1 MKKVVLNLSVT
12 LDGFIEGPNKETD
25 WCIMDREMD
34 FGAFLDSVDTIFY
47 GRVSYEAWGNFQP
60 DSTASTEDKA
70 LWRTIHAKNKYVF
83 SQKDKP
89 SEKDIFIT
97 SDIAKKVAAIKQGDG
112 KDIWLYG
119 GAGLTNTFIQLGL
132 IDVYKISVHPVIL
145 GQGMPL
151 FENLHNRISLKLT
164 DTRVF
169 HSGVVELTYEPLNEP
184 LNQT

>member
-1 MKKVVLNLSVT
+1 MKKVVLNLAVS

-25 WCIMDREMD
+25 WCIMDAEMD

-47 GRVSYEAWGNFQP
+47 GRVSYEAWGKYQP

-83 SQKDKP
+83 SKKDNR

-97 SDIAKKVAAIKQGDG
+97 SDIANRVSSIKNGDG

-132 IDVYKISVHPVIL
+132 IDVYKLSVHPVIL
-145 GQGMPL
+145 GQGRPL
-151 FENLHNRISLKLT
+151 FEHLHNRISLKLT

-169 HSGVVELTYEPLNEP
+169 RSGVVELTYER
-184 LNQT
+184 LNQH